1 MLFDKTLCCLSP
13 IRITK
18 AIRIPVRVTI
28 SIELPY
34 RLTIRRDRVDG
45 QEHPQLRIHVPL
57 LHVAQP
63 SFRITHMSRIPR
75 AISNRRTY
83 DSAIRLVSDALDHVA
98 IGITFGY
105 NRA

>member
-1 MLFDKTLCCLSP
+1 MP
-13 IRITK
+13 
-18 AIRIPVRVTI
+18 
-28 SIELPY
+28 
-34 RLTIRRDRVDG
+34 
-45 QEHPQLRIHVPL
+45 
-57 LHVAQP
+57 
-63 SFRITHMSRIPR
+63 RIPR